1 MKATLEF
8 NLDEMDDVM
17 AHMRA
22 VHSTDMALVL
32 WELVHNTKRNIEREI
47 ESRDLDGYAVLDLLY
62 DKLHEE
68 LDTHGIII
76 DKLIS

>member
-1 MKATLEF
+1 
-8 NLDEMDDVM
+8 
-17 AHMRA
+17 MRA

-32 WELVHNTKRNIEREI
+32 WELVHNTKRTMEREI
-47 ESRDLDGYAVLDLLY
+47 EANNLDGFAVLDLIFE
-62 DKLHEE
+62 KLHDE

>member
-8 NLDEMDDVM
+8 NLDEIDDVV

-22 VHSTDMALVL
+22 VQSTNMTLVL

-47 ESRDLDGYAVLDLLY
+47 ESKDLDGYAVLDLVY
-62 DKLHEE
+62 EKLNTE
-68 LDTHGIII
+68 LNDQGINI

>member
-22 VHSTDMALVL
+22 VQSTNMALVL
-32 WELVHNTKRNIEREI
+32 WELIHNTKRNIEREI
-47 ESRDLDGYAVLDLLY
+47 ESKDLDGYAVLDLVY
-62 DKLHEE
+62 EKLNTE
-68 LDTHGIII
+68 LNDQGINI
-76 DKLIS
+76 DKLIL

>member
-8 NLDEMDDVM
+8 NLDEVDDMM

-32 WELVHNTKRNIEREI
+32 WELVHNSKRTIEREI
-47 ESRDLDGYAVLDLLY
+47 EANNLDGFAVLDLIFE
-62 DKLHEE
+62 KLHDE
-68 LDTHGIII
+68 LDSHGIII
-76 DKLIS
+76 DKLIY

>member
-8 NLDEMDDVM
+8 NLDEIDDVM

-47 ESRDLDGYAVLDLLY
+47 ESKDLDGFAVLDLLY

-76 DKLIS
+76 DKLIL

>member
-8 NLDEMDDVM
+8 NLDEIDDVM

-47 ESRDLDGYAVLDLLY
+47 ESKDLDGFAVLDLIFE
-62 DKLHEE
+62 KLHDE

>member
-8 NLDEMDDVM
+8 NLDDVDDMV

-22 VHSTDMALVL
+22 VQSTNMALVL
-32 WELVHNTKRNIEREI
+32 WELIHNTKRNIEREI
-47 ESRDLDGYAVLDLLY
+47 ESKDLDGFAVLDLLY

>member
-32 WELVHNTKRNIEREI
+32 WELVHNTKRTMEREI
-47 ESRDLDGYAVLDLLY
+47 EANNLDGFAVLDLLY

-76 DKLIS
+76 DKLIL

>member
-32 WELVHNTKRNIEREI
+32 WELVHNTKRNIEIEI
-47 ESRDLDGYAVLDLLY
+47 ESIDLDGFAVLDLLY
-62 DKLHEE
+62 DKLHDE

-76 DKLIS
+76 DKLIV

>member
-8 NLDEMDDVM
+8 NLKDEDDLM
-17 AHMRA
+17 AHMRV
-22 VHSTDMALVL
+22 VHATDMALVL

-47 ESRDLDGYAVLDLLY
+47 ELKDLDGYATLDLFY
-62 DKLHEE
+62 NKLHEE